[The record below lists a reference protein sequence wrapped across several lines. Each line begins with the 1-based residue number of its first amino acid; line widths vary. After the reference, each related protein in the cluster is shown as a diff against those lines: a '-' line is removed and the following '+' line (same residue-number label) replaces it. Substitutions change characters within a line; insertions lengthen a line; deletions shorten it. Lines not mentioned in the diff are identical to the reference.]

1 MWEPTLIA
9 AALSETAPD
18 DRGHHDQ
25 AYAKASDGGDGAKRS
40 GVSHRRGAEG
50 GDEDGENLGVGHGKT
65 HFLEKTLIVILGL
78 ILGQGASI
86 GAES

>member
-1 MWEPTLIA
+1 MVTPPIT

-25 AYAKASDGGDGAKRS
+25 TYAKASDAGDGAKRS
-40 GVSHRRGAEG
+40 GVSHRGCAEG
-50 GDEDGENLGVGHGKT
+50 GGKDGENLGVRHGKT
-65 HFLEKTLIVILGL
+65 HFLEKTLIVILCL

-86 GAES
+86 GVGS